1 MTREPARPGLYVA
14 ALASLAAALVAL
26 VVRTAEPFEHGA
38 WLVAYLVLVGFL
50 AQLLLGRGQ
59 AALLSSGD
67 LPAPSRTKRLAQT
80 VLWNLGVVAVPLG
93 VLAETRL
100 AVVVGSLSLLA
111 ALASSSMT
119 VRPIILSAAARRS
132 RLASAYV
139 ALLLIMTASV
149 VVGSA
154 LAWDIPWT

>member
-1 MTREPARPGLYVA
+1 MTREPARPDLYA
-14 ALASLAAALVAL
+14 AAPASLAGAGAAL
-26 VVRTAEPFEHGA
+26 VVRIARPFEHGA

-67 LPAPSRTKRLAQT
+67 LPAPSRHVRLAQI

-111 ALASSSMT
+111 ALASLWMT
-119 VRPIILSAAARRS
+119 VRPVLASELRRRS
-132 RLASAYV
+132 RLGSGYV
-139 ALLLIMTASV
+139 ALLVIMTTSV
-149 VVGSA
+149 FVGSA
-154 LAWDIPWT
+154 LAWDVPWT

>member
-1 MTREPARPGLYVA
+1 MSERPARPELQAA

-26 VVRTAEPFEHGA
+26 VVRMAEPFEHAA

-59 AALLSSGD
+59 AALLSAGD
-67 LPAPSRTKRLAQT
+67 LPVPSRRKRLAQT

-93 VLAETRL
+93 VLTEARL
-100 AVVVGSLSLLA
+100 AVVVGSVSLLT
-111 ALASSSMT
+111 ALESLWMT
-119 VRPIILSAAARRS
+119 VRPI
-132 RLASAYV
+132 LASELQRRGRLGSGYV
-139 ALLLIMTASV
+139 ALLVSMTASV
-149 VVGSA
+149 FVGSV